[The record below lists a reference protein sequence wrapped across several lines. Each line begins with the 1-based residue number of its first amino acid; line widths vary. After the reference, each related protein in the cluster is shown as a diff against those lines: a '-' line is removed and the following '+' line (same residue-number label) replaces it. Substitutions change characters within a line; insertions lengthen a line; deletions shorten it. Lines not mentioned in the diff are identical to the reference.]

1 VYERGVSG
9 GVPSSLFPLLL
20 LCLVVVEKDADT
32 CILSHSIQIILEC
45 TSRTIFIKE
54 TSANQ
59 HFSFPTF
66 PFLSPLPLSP
76 TTPTATLPG
85 DIPLQILLL
94 QKYLK
99 SSFDIIGFL
108 APEIAIQILS
118 KLSVTEVVRAGLV
131 SVLLVFCSGFAGYRC
146 MLAPHKVP

>member
-1 VYERGVSG
+1 MY
-9 GVPSSLFPLLL
+9 VP
-20 LCLVVVEKDADT
+20 
-32 CILSHSIQIILEC
+32 H
-45 TSRTIFIKE
+45 IFIEE

-59 HFSFPTF
+59 PFSSPIF
-66 PFLSPLPLSP
+66 PFLSPLTLSP
-76 TTPTATLPG
+76 TTSTATLPG

-131 SVLLVFCSGFAGYRC
+131 SVLLVFRYGQHWSKAYG
-146 MLAPHKVP
+146 H